1 MRQITRVYSAER
13 VFLSGENTAV
23 TGAMVGVHL
32 FRNDRSVAAPGGAGH
47 PRPGRRPP

>member
-32 FRNDRSVAAPGGAGH
+32 FRNDRTVAAPTDVG
-47 PRPGRRPP
+47 PPPSAPA